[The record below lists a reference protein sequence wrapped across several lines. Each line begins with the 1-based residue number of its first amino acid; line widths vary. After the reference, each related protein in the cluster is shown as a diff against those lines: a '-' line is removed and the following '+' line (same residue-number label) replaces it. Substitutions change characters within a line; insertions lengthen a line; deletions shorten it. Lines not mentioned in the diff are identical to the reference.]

1 MFNLSLLF
9 SFIFK
14 KRSKLT
20 NVIACKTLLFYLY
33 VYKTTIRNPVK
44 FYLKMAL
51 ITKKEIEE
59 LDGIHS
65 ESCISIFIPTHRAGE
80 EVLKGKD
87 TLKLKNQLKE
97 VRNKLENEEMGPR
110 EIDTLIAPIQELL
123 DDSEFWRHQ
132 SDGLAI
138 FRSDSFFKKY
148 MLPVH
153 FEGFNYVANRFY
165 LKPLLPMFTGD
176 GSFYVLALELEEV
189 KLYEQTRHSIA
200 EVVVDD
206 LIPSRMEDRVGYD
219 YEPKSL
225 QYKSQADAQGR
236 AMYHGHAEGDR
247 DRKNEIA
254 RYFRAID
261 KGLMTLL
268 KDDNVPMIVASQDYL
283 FSIYKEEN
291 SYQYLLDDPINC
303 NLSETDKFLLHEMAW
318 EKVAPIFDEER
329 KEKVETFKQ
338 YDGTGRTSSEIEQV
352 VPAALE
358 GKIDTL
364 FVQNNADIWGI
375 YDPEKRH
382 VRVDE
387 EPLPSSVSLL
397 NKAAIKIFLN
407 GGKVYLLEKDE
418 MPNPNSKVNAL
429 YRY

>member
-1 MFNLSLLF
+1 
-9 SFIFK
+9 
-14 KRSKLT
+14 
-20 NVIACKTLLFYLY
+20 
-33 VYKTTIRNPVK
+33 
-44 FYLKMAL
+44 MAL
-51 ITKKEIEE
+51 ITKKEIEALE
-59 LDGIHS
+59 GIHS

-97 VRNKLENEEMGPR
+97 VSNKLENEEMGPR

-123 DDSEFWRHQ
+123 DDSGFWRHQ

-148 MLPVH
+148 TLPVH
-153 FEGFNYVANRFY
+153 FEAFNYVANGFY
-165 LKPLLPMFTGD
+165 LKPLLPIFTGD
-176 GSFYVLALELEEV
+176 GNFYVLALELEEV
-189 KLYEQTRHSIA
+189 RLYEQTRHSIA

-338 YDGTGRTSSEIEQV
+338 YDDTGRTSSEIEQV

>member
-1 MFNLSLLF
+1 
-9 SFIFK
+9 
-14 KRSKLT
+14 
-20 NVIACKTLLFYLY
+20 
-33 VYKTTIRNPVK
+33 
-44 FYLKMAL
+44 MAL

-59 LDGIHS
+59 LEGIHS

-87 TLKLKNQLKE
+87 TLRLKNQLKE
-97 VRNKLENEEMGPR
+97 VKSKLEKEEMGPR

-148 MLPVH
+148 TLPVH
-153 FEGFNYVANRFY
+153 FDAFNYVANGFY
-165 LKPLLPMFTGD
+165 LKPLLPMIAGD
-176 GSFYVLALELEEV
+176 GNFYVLALELENV
-189 KLYEQTRHSIA
+189 RLYEQTRHSIT

-225 QYKSQADAQGR
+225 QYKSGADAQGR

-247 DRKNEIA
+247 NRKNEIA

-283 FSIYKEEN
+283 FSIYKDEN
-291 SYQYLLDDPINC
+291 SYQHLLDDPINC
-303 NLSETDKFLLHEMAW
+303 NLSETDKFLLHEIAW

-338 YDGTGRTSSEIEQV
+338 YDGTGRTSSEIEHV
-352 VPAALE
+352 VPAALD

-364 FVQNNADIWGI
+364 FVQNSADIYGI
-375 YDPEKRH
+375 YDPEKRF

-387 EPLPSSVSLL
+387 DPLPSSVSLL
-397 NKAAIKIFLN
+397 NKVAIKTFLN
-407 GGKVYLLEKDE
+407 GGKVYLMEKDE
-418 MPNPNSKVNAL
+418 MPNPHSKMNAL

>member
-1 MFNLSLLF
+1 
-9 SFIFK
+9 
-14 KRSKLT
+14 
-20 NVIACKTLLFYLY
+20 
-33 VYKTTIRNPVK
+33 
-44 FYLKMAL
+44 MAL
-51 ITKKEIEE
+51 ITKKEIEALE
-59 LDGIHS
+59 GIHS

-97 VRNKLENEEMGPR
+97 VSNKLENEEMGPR

-123 DDSEFWRHQ
+123 DDSGFWRHQ

-148 MLPVH
+148 TLPVH
-153 FEGFNYVANRFY
+153 FEAFNYVANGFY

-176 GSFYVLALELEEV
+176 GNFYVLALELEEV
-189 KLYEQTRHSIA
+189 RLYEQTRHSIA

>member
-1 MFNLSLLF
+1 
-9 SFIFK
+9 
-14 KRSKLT
+14 
-20 NVIACKTLLFYLY
+20 
-33 VYKTTIRNPVK
+33 
-44 FYLKMAL
+44 MAL
-51 ITKKEIEE
+51 ITKKEIEALE
-59 LDGIHS
+59 GIHS

-123 DDSEFWRHQ
+123 DESGFWRHQ

-148 MLPVH
+148 TLPVY
-153 FEGFNYVANRFY
+153 FEAFNYVANRFY

-176 GSFYVLALELEEV
+176 GNFYVLALELEEV
-189 KLYEQTRHSIA
+189 RLYEQTRHSIA

>member
-1 MFNLSLLF
+1 
-9 SFIFK
+9 
-14 KRSKLT
+14 
-20 NVIACKTLLFYLY
+20 
-33 VYKTTIRNPVK
+33 
-44 FYLKMAL
+44 MAL

-59 LDGIHS
+59 LEGIHS
-65 ESCISIFIPTHRAGE
+65 ESCISIFIPTHRADE

-123 DDSEFWRHQ
+123 DESGFWRHQ

-148 MLPVH
+148 TLPVY
-153 FEGFNYVANRFY
+153 FEAFNYVANRFY

-176 GSFYVLALELEEV
+176 GNFYVLALELEEV

>member
-1 MFNLSLLF
+1 
-9 SFIFK
+9 
-14 KRSKLT
+14 
-20 NVIACKTLLFYLY
+20 
-33 VYKTTIRNPVK
+33 
-44 FYLKMAL
+44 MAL

-59 LDGIHS
+59 LEGIHS
-65 ESCISIFIPTHRAGE
+65 ESCISIFIPTHRADE

-123 DDSEFWRHQ
+123 DESGFWRHQ

-148 MLPVH
+148 TLPVY
-153 FEGFNYVANRFY
+153 FEAFNYVANRFY

-176 GSFYVLALELEEV
+176 GNFYVLALELEEV
-189 KLYEQTRHSIA
+189 RLYEQTRHSIA

>member
-1 MFNLSLLF
+1 
-9 SFIFK
+9 
-14 KRSKLT
+14 
-20 NVIACKTLLFYLY
+20 
-33 VYKTTIRNPVK
+33 
-44 FYLKMAL
+44 MAL
-51 ITKKEIEE
+51 ITKKEIEALE
-59 LDGIHS
+59 GIHS

-97 VRNKLENEEMGPR
+97 VSNKLENEEMGPR

-148 MLPVH
+148 TLPVH
-153 FEGFNYVANRFY
+153 FEAFNYVANGFY

-176 GSFYVLALELEEV
+176 GNFYVLALELEEV
-189 KLYEQTRHSIA
+189 RLYEQTRHSIA

-338 YDGTGRTSSEIEQV
+338 YDDTGRTSSEIEQV